1 MRPVLAKQMTD
12 YNLCASSA
20 RTASLVVITNN
31 DVNINMFVETAGNY
45 GVLHVLRGG
54 VGGGGRSNRVGC
66 NSSGKLYS
74 YIFFETLHTELAL
87 VFISCS
93 CQEFYVIIMCIGMR
107 LAVHV
112 ARVGDEKC
120 INNFGGKT

>member
-45 GVLHVLRGG
+45 GVLHV
-54 VGGGGRSNRVGC
+54 GGGGG
-66 NSSGKLYS
+66 
-74 YIFFETLHTELAL
+74 
-87 VFISCS
+87 
-93 CQEFYVIIMCIGMR
+93 
-107 LAVHV
+107 
-112 ARVGDEKC
+112 GDVV
-120 INNFGGKT
+120 TV